1 MKRKEIMPEEDKEDL
16 GDKGEQ
22 IALAYLIKEGY
33 KIHDC
38 NWRYGHKEVDII
50 AQQGDEIVIVE
61 VKTREGDYFE
71 EPWEAVSNQKIRN
84 IVEVADAWLNLKNID
99 LETRFDVISIIFS
112 DDVTYELTHFPGA
125 FIPPV
130 N

>member
-1 MKRKEIMPEEDKEDL
+1 MIPPAEL
-16 GDKGEQ
+16 GKKGEE
-22 IALAYLIKEGY
+22 IAVAYLKKEGY
-33 KIHDC
+33 KIMAR
-38 NWRYGHKEVDII
+38 NWFYDHKELDII

-71 EPWEAVSNQKIRN
+71 EPWEAVSTKKIRN
-84 IVEVADAWLNLKNID
+84 LVGVADAWLNQKEID
-99 LETRFDVISIIFS
+99 LETRFDIISIIFS
-112 DDVTYELTHFPGA
+112 DDVKYELTHFPGA

>member
-1 MKRKEIMPEEDKEDL
+1 MTPPKEL
-16 GDKGEQ
+16 GIKGEE
-22 IALAYLIKEGY
+22 IAVSYLKKEGY
-33 KIHDC
+33 KILAR
-38 NWRYGHKEVDII
+38 NWFSDHKEIDII

-71 EPWEAVSNQKIRN
+71 EPWEAVSTRKIRN
-84 IVEVADAWLNLKNID
+84 LVEVADIWLNQRQINLD
-99 LETRFDVISIIFS
+99 TRFDVISIIFT
-112 DDVTYELTHFPGA
+112 DDINYELTHFPGA

>member
-1 MKRKEIMPEEDKEDL
+1 MTPPKEL
-16 GDKGEQ
+16 GIKGEE
-22 IALAYLIKEGY
+22 IAVDYLKKEGY
-33 KIHDC
+33 KILAR
-38 NWRYGHKEVDII
+38 NWFSDHKEIDII

-71 EPWEAVSNQKIRN
+71 EPWEAVSTRKIRN
-84 IVEVADAWLNLKNID
+84 LVEVADIWLNQRQINLD
-99 LETRFDVISIIFS
+99 TRFDVISIIFT
-112 DDVTYELTHFPGA
+112 DDVKYELTHFPGA

>member
-1 MKRKEIMPEEDKEDL
+1 M
-16 GDKGEQ
+16 KGEK
-22 IALAYLIKEGY
+22 IAVGYLKKEGY
-33 KIHDC
+33 QILEC
-38 NWRYGHKEVDII
+38 NWRYDHKEIDII

-71 EPWEAVSNQKIRN
+71 EPWEAVSTRKIRN
-84 IVEVADAWLNLKNID
+84 LVEVADAWLNQRKID

-112 DDVTYELTHFPGA
+112 DDVNYELTHFPGA

>member
-1 MKRKEIMPEEDKEDL
+1 MIPPDEL
-16 GDKGEQ
+16 GMKGEK
-22 IALAYLIKEGY
+22 IAVGYLKKEGY
-33 KIHDC
+33 QILEC
-38 NWRYGHKEVDII
+38 NWRYDHKEIDII

-71 EPWEAVSNQKIRN
+71 EPWEAVSTRKIRN
-84 IVEVADAWLNLKNID
+84 LVEVADAWLNQRKID

-112 DDVTYELTHFPGA
+112 DDVNYELTHFPGA

>member
-1 MKRKEIMPEEDKEDL
+1 MAQSAEL
-16 GDKGEQ
+16 GDKGEE
-22 IALAYLIKEGY
+22 IAVAYLIREGY
-33 KIHDC
+33 KILER
-38 NWRYGHKEVDII
+38 NWHYGHKEVDII
-50 AQQGDEIVIVE
+50 AKQGEEIVIVE

-71 EPWEAVSNQKIRN
+71 EPWEAVSIQKIRN
-84 IVEVADAWLNLKNID
+84 IVEVADAWLIKKQID

-112 DDVTYELTHFPGA
+112 DDITYELTHFPGA

>member
-1 MKRKEIMPEEDKEDL
+1 MMTPPAEL
-16 GDKGEQ
+16 GKKGED
-22 IALAYLIKEGY
+22 IAVAYLQKEGY
-33 KIHDC
+33 RILAR
-38 NWRYGHKEVDII
+38 NWFYDHKEIDII
-50 AQQGDEIVIVE
+50 AKQGEEMVIVE

-71 EPWEAVSNQKIRN
+71 EPWEAVSTQKIRN
-84 IVEVADAWLNLKNID
+84 LIEATQGWLLQKEID

>member
-1 MKRKEIMPEEDKEDL
+1 MRRKDVEPGEDSEDL
-16 GDKGEQ
+16 GDKGEE
-22 IALAYLIKEGY
+22 IAVAYLLKEGY
-33 KIHDC
+33 RIIERNYHF
-38 NWRYGHKEVDII
+38 GHKEVDII
-50 AQQGDEIVIVE
+50 ARQGDEIVIVE
-61 VKTREGDYFE
+61 VKTREGDYYE

-84 IVEVADAWLNLKNID
+84 IVEVADAWLIRNNID

>member
-1 MKRKEIMPEEDKEDL
+1 MIPPDELGKKGEEIASAYLKKEDYKILARNWFYDHKEI
-16 GDKGEQ
+16 
-22 IALAYLIKEGY
+22 
-33 KIHDC
+33 
-38 NWRYGHKEVDII
+38 DII
-50 AQQGDEIVIVE
+50 ARQGDEIVIVE

-71 EPWEAVSNQKIRN
+71 EPWEAVSTRKIRN
-84 IVEVADAWLNLKNID
+84 LVDVADAWLNQQKID

-112 DDVTYELTHFPGA
+112 DDINYELTHFPGA

>member
-1 MKRKEIMPEEDKEDL
+1 MITLPDEL
-16 GDKGEQ
+16 GKKGEE
-22 IALAYLIKEGY
+22 IAVAYLKKEGY
-33 KIHDC
+33 KILEL
-38 NWRYGHKEVDII
+38 NWRYGHKEIDII
-50 AQQGDEIVIVE
+50 ARNGEEIVMVE

-71 EPWEAVSNQKIRN
+71 EPWEAVSLQKIRN
-84 IVEVADAWLNLKNID
+84 IVEVAEAYLIGKKID

-112 DDVTYELTHFPGA
+112 DDVNYELTHFPGA